1 MVAQGYLTLL
11 HVLPTLGLDV
21 LYLSSSSILS
31 PTILSTVPL
40 AAARMFTCLLFFLY
54 QSSFCQHKI
63 VAFYTKILRH
73 LYLLFCT

>member
-1 MVAQGYLTLL
+1 MVAQGCLTLL

-40 AAARMFTCLLFFLY
+40 AAARMFTCLLFF
-54 QSSFCQHKI
+54 SVSI
-63 VAFYTKILRH
+63 
-73 LYLLFCT
+73 